1 MKIDVEWYYIN
12 ESAVESTIELLG
24 MDPVPA
30 LEFYSDNKN
39 AHMRRCPAY
48 LDTLKNTYVVCS
60 PIDYEIEINKEDKWL
75 NVKHPQGMPQ
85 ELIDPRFDEE
95 GDSPYP
101 LFSLAF
107 GQMVFHAR
115 TQDVWLE
122 QVDPFMEWERKNKTR
137 VIGGVFNIHRWVRSV
152 QVAFEQQEKNLTVR
166 IKRGDPL
173 FYIRFTSGDPRDI
186 IALKKVSPSKED
198 IADYQRN
205 TALKKVY
212 PNASLAFLYKL
223 RDKMLGRK

>member
-30 LEFYSDNKN
+30 LEYYSDNKS
-39 AHMRRCPAY
+39 AQMRRCPAY
-48 LDTLKNTYVVCS
+48 LDVLKNTYVVCA
-60 PIDYEIEINKEDKWL
+60 PIDYEIEINKEEKWL
-75 NVKHPQGMPQ
+75 NVKHPQRMPQ

-107 GQMVFHAR
+107 GQMVFQAR
-115 TQDVWLE
+115 TQDVWIE
-122 QVDPFMEWERKNKTR
+122 QVDPFMEWERKNKIR
-137 VIGGVFNIHRWVRSV
+137 IVGGIFNIHRWVRSV
-152 QVAFEQQEKNLTVR
+152 QATFEQQEKNTTVR

-173 FYIRFTSGDPRDI
+173 FYVRFTSTDPRDI
-186 IALKKVSPSKED
+186 IALKKVVPSKED

-205 TALKKVY
+205 VALKDVY